1 MKSDNKVI
9 KIIFNL
15 KGRTNNVVKYINLLS
30 KNYNKNIVFD
40 LLIIN
45 EKNVQPIQE
54 QFVNLKIINLEPN
67 SKIEGMNTIFK
78 EIYNAQ
84 NVIQNYGI
92 VCWG

>member
-45 EKNVQPIQE
+45 EKKRSTNSRTICKFKNYKFRIQ
-54 QFVNLKIINLEPN
+54 FKKLKE
-67 SKIEGMNTIFK
+67 
-78 EIYNAQ
+78 
-84 NVIQNYGI
+84 
-92 VCWG
+92 